1 VIGWLGKP
9 RSWAWL
15 GGALLVLVIGIAG
28 LSGLVLRQQLAPLQ
42 SAPLLL
48 DNGARVQVEALHG
61 NWFST
66 QAVVRLDWPL
76 DSQRQLLLRLAGNF
90 SHGPLPWQRLAQ
102 FDLRPAAFAGHLQLL
117 SLDEARG
124 EQLQALAA
132 SFDADLRVTYPGHLQ
147 TALKADIEQL
157 PMGVWQLAAQGLQLE
172 LEMAA
177 SAAEGRLQLSAE
189 RLELRQGGAP
199 LLRLRGIEQQ
209 GQLDTGAAG
218 AKLALQAVVNEL
230 ALWDQP
236 LGQLSQNLQAE
247 GIGLQ
252 PLLQALGGQT
262 QAWAEALPAAS
273 EVQGTLLELENHH
286 GNSQLR
292 LDKPVGPQPL
302 QIQAQ
307 LSRPMFLAAVEN
319 NAALQ
324 SQGSGIARQQ
334 ALQLYA
340 MVSQP
345 LLQTGL
351 FQSSDTGLRA
361 ELELDA
367 AGLRSNLPTT
377 FLSQKR

>member
-1 VIGWLGKP
+1 MIGWLGKP

-76 DSQRQLLLRLAGNF
+76 DGHRQLLLRLAGDF
-90 SHGPLPWQRLAQ
+90 SHGPLPWQRLTQ
-102 FDLRPAAFAGHLQLL
+102 FDLRPAALAGHLQLL

-124 EQLQALAA
+124 EQLQALVARL
-132 SFDADLRVTYPGHLQ
+132 DADLRVSYPGQLQ

-218 AKLALQAVVNEL
+218 AKLALQTVVNEL

-345 LLQTGL
+345 LLQSGL
-351 FQSSDTGLRA
+351 FLSSDAGQRA

-377 FLSQKR
+377 FLGQKR